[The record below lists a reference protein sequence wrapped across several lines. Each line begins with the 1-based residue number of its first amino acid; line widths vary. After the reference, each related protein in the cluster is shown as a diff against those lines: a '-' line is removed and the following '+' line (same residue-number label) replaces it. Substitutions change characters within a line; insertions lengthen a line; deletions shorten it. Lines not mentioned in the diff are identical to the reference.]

1 LLPAPIDPSMHP
13 AVEQYLAMD
22 SATQKRVQVLLC
34 QQALQVWEQ
43 LVPTHLT
50 YRESVVGTE
59 QKLDAS
65 LPRAA
70 LVAVVSGQDAKA
82 IKARYLEPIVALE
95 DEDIV
100 LPKRAEFAYYA
111 IYNLFSAQV
120 LQQPLDPWLV
130 PNQALTAIG
139 DEAAGSAL
147 ERALGAPQGS

>member
-1 LLPAPIDPSMHP
+1 MHP
-13 AVEQYLAMD
+13 AAKRYLEMD
-22 SATQKRVQVLLC
+22 FAAQKRVQILLC

-43 LVPTHLT
+43 FVPTNLT

-59 QKLDAS
+59 QELDAS

-70 LVAVVSGQDAKA
+70 LTAVVSGQDAKA

-130 PNQALTAIG
+130 PNQALAAMG
-139 DEAAGSAL
+139 DEAAASAL
-147 ERALGAPQGS
+147 QRAVSAP